1 MERARAAGQRLAE
14 RHAGTPAP
22 DTDSTRSLVN
32 YAESPRADD
41 WSLRSALVRL
51 AQSQP
56 QLVADL
62 LTRVRRLDAVLH
74 HVARPLERHT
84 VTCDRAVTID
94 NVDGPPIDPYS
105 DTRTA
110 DLVRLAASAG
120 EDGHVVVE
128 AYLDAVDLTPE
139 ERAAAPLL
147 EIALGFDRLAEELV
161 AWARV
166 APAPAPVE
174 AVEATIDAAQRRL
187 DELGVPVEEGPPPGR
202 GRRSR

>member
-1 MERARAAGQRLAE
+1 MERARAAGRRLAE
-14 RHAGTPAP
+14 RHAAEPASAAP
-22 DTDSTRSLVN
+22 AGSLVH

-41 WSLRSALVRL
+41 WTLRSALVRL

-74 HVARPLERHT
+74 QVARPLERHT
-84 VTCDRAVTID
+84 VVCDRALTID
-94 NVDGPPIDPYS
+94 TVEGDPIDPYP
-105 DTRTA
+105 DTRIA

-120 EDGHVVVE
+120 DDGHVVIE
-128 AYLDAVDLTPE
+128 AYLDAVDLTAE

-147 EIALGFDRLAEELV
+147 EIALGFDRLADTIV
-161 AWARV
+161 AWAQV
-166 APAPAPVE
+166 APAPAPVD